1 MFIDKEKKAA
11 WMHLSLGMNKIP
23 IDSRLQNQTQII

>member
-11 WMHLSLGMNKIP
+11 WMHVSLGMNKIP
-23 IDSRLQNQTQII
+23 IDSRLQNQTHII